1 MSEFTINK
9 RYEIRIIEDPDLLDP
24 VEILQNIVWPGDLT
38 EVVPK
43 HMLLA
48 AIFNGGLVI
57 GAYDLAIQE
66 SVKSDSEADQ
76 EYFSEGNNLIGFA
89 FGFPGLFETPDGP
102 RIKHASHMLGVH
114 PNYRNQGIGFALK
127 RAQWQ
132 MVRNRGIDLITW
144 TYDPL
149 QSRNAHLNINRLGA
163 TCKTYKRDAYG
174 VLRDGINVG
183 DHSDRFM
190 VDWFID
196 SRRVST
202 RLSKDRRT
210 DLDLAHFL
218 SAETNIVN
226 PTQIGNTNLPIPTQN
241 INLEII
247 LTDDQYHQSNPIVLV
262 EIPSDFAKIKR
273 KDPQLAIEWRL
284 HTRHIFESFFSHG
297 YLVTDFVFL
306 PGDLPRSFYVLSYG
320 ESTL

>member
-9 RYEIRIIEDPDLLDP
+9 RFEMRIIEEPDLLDA
-24 VEILQNIVWPGDLT
+24 VEKLQAIIWAGDLI

-48 AIFNGGLVI
+48 ANFDGGFVI
-57 GAYDLAIQE
+57 GAYDLAIKE
-66 SVKSDSEADQ
+66 KANKSSNDSED
-76 EYFSEGNNLIGFA
+76 YFSGGNNLVGFV
-89 FGFPGLFETPDGP
+89 FGSPGLFKTPDGL
-102 RIKHASHMLGVH
+102 RIKHASQMLGVH
-114 PNYRNQGIGFALK
+114 PDYRNQGIGFALK

-132 MVRNRGIDLITW
+132 MVRNQGLDLITW

-149 QSRNAHLNINRLGA
+149 QSRNAYLNINRLGA
-163 TCKTYKRDAYG
+163 TCRTYKRDAYG
-174 VLRDGINVG
+174 ILRDEINAG

-190 VDWFID
+190 VDWFVD

-202 RLSKDRRT
+202 RLSKDRRP

-218 SAETNIVN
+218 SAETNIIN
-226 PTQIGNTNLPIPTQN
+226 PTQIGNENLPIPAQN
-241 INLEII
+241 INMEKI
-247 LTDDQYHQSNPIVLV
+247 LNDDLYHESNSIVLV

-306 PGDLPRSFYVLSYG
+306 PGDLSRSFYVLSYG